1 MLLRELFES
10 RVNLLENLSKGS
22 NNVLA
27 NKNLVAGIAN
37 GLRSDVSQTMP
48 FQLQQKFNK
57 MADLDVAK
65 WFLEQLDRIERQGYE
80 GVSIGR
86 DGQFNMWIA
95 QSYANGN
102 DQWED
107 IEGEMGPA
115 LRDFNILKNR
125 QMLDPRHSDIGKY
138 KGVKSLHRYMVTHYG
153 QALEDIRKTAAL
165 AAFTKSARSIGIA
178 DEPEY
183 KLIMIQNRASAIAF
197 GRGATFCTANSTS
210 PHNFNAYSAR
220 APLFGLVV
228 KGEQKPDTSGQLG
241 GKTFQEKYQFDA
253 SVSSQSANFRD
264 NLDHQVNPKIIR
276 EKFPYLWDDL
286 SKGLLANRAEI
297 ETPAE
302 EPGIQKLPYDVQR
315 ELQKLKDNLA
325 PYWTDKKR
333 PIPKPEEVSGAS
345 AALPPPAVPPQA

>member
-10 RVNLLENLSKGS
+10 RINLLENLSKGS

-37 GLRSDVSQTMP
+37 GLRSDSSQTMP

-80 GVSIGR
+80 GVNIGR
-86 DGQFNMWIA
+86 DGQYNMWIA
-95 QSYANGN
+95 QCYANGN

-153 QALEDIRKTAAL
+153 TALEDIRKTAAL
-165 AAFTKSARSIGIA
+165 AAFTKSARSVGIA

-197 GRGATFCTANSTS
+197 GRGATFCTANSS
-210 PHNFNAYSAR
+210 SSHNFDAYSGR

-228 KGEQKPDTSGQLG
+228 KGEQQADTTGRLG

-253 SVSSQSANFRD
+253 SVSSNSANFRD

-286 SKGLLANRAEI
+286 SKGIMANREEI
-297 ETPAE
+297 ETPGE
-302 EPGIQKLPYDVQR
+302 EAGIQKLAYNVQT
-315 ELQKLKDNLA
+315 ELQKLKTNLA

-333 PIPKPEEVSGAS
+333 PAPVAEPTDQ